1 MAASL
6 DQLLAKGTAVLYE
19 GSAGDTIDTVVEDH
33 VEIEGKYYYR
43 LTCKGKADPTKV
55 HEKPQTRD
63 SAAQSASTEIDPVQ
77 VEEMIMR
84 AYTNKFEPLREMSVP
99 AVMAKVFLSGGDM
112 GGSQE
117 KLAQLRATVLSLFPF
132 RSNQAGIIY
141 APFQTTKQPTVTKGS
156 GHLIF
161 MNPFLSSSFPCS
173 LYWSSVDVL
182 VRSFAGGA
190 IPGSISVWPIPE
202 GSPNGNFASGH
213 FQYGADGAYEN
224 GAMLAS
230 ACLVAYL
237 AATELVGTARVPEEV
252 REHLAAL
259 AVTCRRSGKPEDRAV
274 NCWKETLYH
283 SNLLVHSPF

>member
-1 MAASL
+1 
-6 DQLLAKGTAVLYE
+6 
-19 GSAGDTIDTVVEDH
+19 
-33 VEIEGKYYYR
+33 
-43 LTCKGKADPTKV
+43 
-55 HEKPQTRD
+55 
-63 SAAQSASTEIDPVQ
+63 
-77 VEEMIMR
+77 
-84 AYTNKFEPLREMSVP
+84 
-99 AVMAKVFLSGGDM
+99 M

-156 GHLIF
+156 GHIIF